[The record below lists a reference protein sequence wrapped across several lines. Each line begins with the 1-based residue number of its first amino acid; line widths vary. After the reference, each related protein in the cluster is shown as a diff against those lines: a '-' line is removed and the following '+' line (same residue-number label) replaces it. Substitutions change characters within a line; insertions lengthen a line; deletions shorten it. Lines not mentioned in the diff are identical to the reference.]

1 MHGFAVLTQ
10 TTGDP
15 FEAALFRRAD
25 PVIQLVGQSF
35 LIMVE
40 KDLIRSTAWTM
51 GDDRSSSA
59 VTNRRSSAVCLS
71 GSPMS
76 RRATLRVLGADT
88 ADPWDSLT
96 GRRRLTGGSSR
107 RPSPSQTEG
116 EQGARIMR
124 SSSAD
129 RAELPFPVLPIPLCP
144 NLSRVRA
151 PRAAD
156 GKAGSPGPSC
166 QMAARRK
173 DRRVTDRRRQR
184 RRGDRP
190 NARNRHQPLAHCV
203 RPGLRR
209 QPGVELPDPALGVA
223 QLVEYPALRAIPNL
237 AAVST
242 LTRSLRERSAS
253 RSRRRALT
261 SRCRL
266 PLGRQAQ
273 RRPGP
278 PRPHA
283 PAGSPGP
290 RP

>member
-10 TTGDP
+10 TPGDP

-129 RAELPFPVLPIPLCP
+129 RAELPFPVLSCQYLFVPTCPVSERRAQRTARRARQGQAARWRPDEKTVASPIVAASAVAVIGPMPGIVISRWHTASARACAASRASSSPTRRSVSRNWSNTL
-144 NLSRVRA
+144 LSA
-151 PRAAD
+151 P
-156 GKAGSPGPSC
+156 SPILRQSPRLQGPSESDP
-166 QMAARRK
+166 RL
-173 DRRVTDRRRQR
+173 DRV
-184 RRGDRP
+184 
-190 NARNRHQPLAHCV
+190 V
-203 RPGLRR
+203 
-209 QPGVELPDPALGVA
+209 
-223 QLVEYPALRAIPNL
+223 
-237 AAVST
+237 
-242 LTRSLRERSAS
+242 
-253 RSRRRALT
+253 
-261 SRCRL
+261 
-266 PLGRQAQ
+266 GR
-273 RRPGP
+273 
-278 PRPHA
+278 
-283 PAGSPGP
+283 
-290 RP
+290 